1 MLILL
6 GEEEEGAVV
15 VVMVVAWGGE
25 LVDVLK
31 ALSSTPVAVRTVC
44 NLISDALCVSL
55 FFGAGCEQIEHC
67 V

>member
-6 GEEEEGAVV
+6 EEEEEAVV
-15 VVMVVAWGGE
+15 VVVAQGGE

-31 ALSSTPVAVRTVC
+31 ALSSTPVAIRTVC

>member
-6 GEEEEGAVV
+6 REEEGAVV
-15 VVMVVAWGGE
+15 VVMVVVWGGE

-44 NLISDALCVSL
+44 NLISDALCVSP

>member
-1 MLILL
+1 M
-6 GEEEEGAVV
+6 
-15 VVMVVAWGGE
+15 VVMAVAWGGE

-31 ALSSTPVAVRTVC
+31 ALSSTPVSVRTVC
-44 NLISDALCVSL
+44 NLISYALCVSL